1 MNTKMEN
8 VKNQQKQNYKI
19 LQKLLILQNQSQ
31 SIIKIN

>member
-19 LQKLLILQNQSQ
+19 LQKLSILQNQSQ